1 MQFFLMRQFRQRAAH
16 RFLGQARISVHDFGD
31 RQAGGERLQNER
43 HGNARAAHTRASAQ
57 MLRVGDNP
65 FLHASQFNRFDRR
78 LKSGLTVAEVSKPN
92 SKTRSIIK
100 RSLLNAVRLERGAV
114 ESFEKYPFCVP
125 AIRHLHRLEFHPAV
139 TFFVGENGS
148 GKSTL
153 LEAIA
158 VKLGFNAEGGSKNFN
173 FATRETHSNLNEFI
187 KVERGISHPTDN
199 YFLRAESFYNL
210 ASQID
215 DLNVGF
221 SYGDKSLHEQSHGEA
236 FLSLLSNR
244 LQGDGVYLF
253 DEPEAALSPQRQ
265 LSVLTLLHRLV
276 YHQSQLIIAT
286 HSPILLAYPNAR
298 IYQFTESGIK
308 EIKYTETEHYQVT
321 KDFLNRH
328 ERMLEILL
336 SAEDED
342 LKSKERK

>member
-1 MQFFLMRQFRQRAAH
+1 M
-16 RFLGQARISVHDFGD
+16 
-31 RQAGGERLQNER
+31 
-43 HGNARAAHTRASAQ
+43 
-57 MLRVGDNP
+57 
-65 FLHASQFNRFDRR
+65 
-78 LKSGLTVAEVSKPN
+78 
-92 SKTRSIIK
+92 SKTKVKAGEAVIK
-100 RSLLNAVRLERGAV
+100 RSLINAVRLERDAV
-114 ESFEKYPFCVP
+114 TSFDEYPFCVP

-153 LEAIA
+153 LEALA

-173 FATRETHSNLNEFI
+173 FATRETHSRLNEFI
-187 KVERGISHPTDN
+187 RVERGIGRPTDH

-215 DLNVGF
+215 DLSAAF
-221 SYGDKSLHEQSHGEA
+221 SYGGKSLHAQSHGEA
-236 FLSLLSNR
+236 FLSLLANR

-276 YHQSQLIIAT
+276 YHQSQIIIAT

-298 IYQFTESGIK
+298 IYQFSEDGIK
-308 EIKYTETEHYQVT
+308 EVKYTETEHYQVT
-321 KDFLNRH
+321 RDFLNRH